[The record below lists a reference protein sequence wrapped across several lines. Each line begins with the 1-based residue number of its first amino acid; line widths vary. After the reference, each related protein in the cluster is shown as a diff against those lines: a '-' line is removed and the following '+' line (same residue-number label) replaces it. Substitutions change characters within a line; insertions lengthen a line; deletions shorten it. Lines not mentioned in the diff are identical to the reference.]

1 MAWIKGQLS
10 PREKHHAFSSKPD
23 KTLPDAKKAF
33 DAWDEAQ
40 LKLIGASAQWYASR
54 PGVDLLLRYYQEA
67 ASQFGLKLASEPRLY
82 PEAKQGAKEALCYEA
97 LVKLDG
103 YEDKAVALGLACN
116 APGNADGGHAV
127 AMFIDKET
135 LIHFFDPNFGEFV
148 INKDREGDIS
158 F

>member
-1 MAWIKGQLS
+1 MG
-10 PREKHHAFSSKPD
+10 RV
-23 KTLPDAKKAF
+23 
-33 DAWDEAQ
+33 Q

-103 YEDKAVALGLACN
+103 YEDKAVPSAGVQC
-116 APGNADGGHAV
+116 PGNADGGDAV

-148 INKDREGDIS
+148 INKDRNSPFFLNYVDNVLEGHLKWKMKDALAI
-158 F
+158 FIDK